1 MFSGKNNYKEMYES
15 AQLQLGA
22 ANDTIS
28 KLTAQVDEDINT
40 IQDLNDKLNNI
51 EIKHKAE
58 LDIEKIRFSE
68 MENSVNA
75 KVNNILAS
83 MGVTNFAVESISNS
97 VSMSPK
103 EALEKFITLNG
114 AEKTEFYKNNKD
126 LITQGLLL
134 NKLTGKN

>member
-1 MFSGKNNYKEMYES
+1 MYES